1 MALISTHVNLIP
13 ALYLCRCQE
22 VIVSPVAVVF
32 GTIVIVALVAGGILI
47 VGLIRDLYDLRRR
60 VEEVAASRDLAPR
73 FEAIDLDGQ
82 KITSRELEG
91 KRYGLLFL
99 VPASGA
105 CSDVLSN
112 LDPVRRRTGELL
124 FAVCRGSEGACR
136 ALVENTPTSTSVR
149 MILDADGELH
159 DLFGI
164 DQLPSILAIDE
175 DGRVRSIGKLVNAT
189 EVDSLLEETVQLAHI
204 TE

>member
-1 MALISTHVNLIP
+1 M
-13 ALYLCRCQE
+13 
-22 VIVSPVAVVF
+22 SPVAVVF
-32 GTIVIVALVAGGILI
+32 GIIVIVALIVGGVLI

-60 VEEVAASRDLAPR
+60 VEEIAASRDLAPR

-136 ALVENTPTSTSVR
+136 ALVESTTTSVR

-164 DQLPSILAIDE
+164 DRLPSILAIDE

-189 EVDSLLEETVQLAHI
+189 EVDSLLKETVQLAHT